1 MTGSAH
7 DAIQYSFRLLAC
19 RARSEKE
26 LRERLLRKGFG
37 EAAAEA
43 AVARLK
49 QSGFLDDALLADQLK
64 RQANERKLLG
74 ISGTRL
80 FLRKRGIA
88 EEIIDG
94 TLAYDEEQ
102 EVDTARRLLQKRV
115 RVAGAPA
122 SPADRNRLYQFLA
135 RRGYASD
142 IIRRVLR
149 EYDIGEEE

>member
-1 MTGSAH
+1 MTGSVH
-7 DAIQYSFRLLAC
+7 DALQYSFKLLSC

-26 LRERLLRKGFG
+26 MRERLSRKGFG

-43 AVARLK
+43 AVDRLK
-49 QSGFLDDALLADQLK
+49 RSGLLDDASLAGQLR
-64 RQANERKLLG
+64 RQAIEQKLLG
-74 ISGTRL
+74 MRGARL
-80 FLRKRGIA
+80 FLRRRGIA

-102 EVDTARRLLQKRV
+102 EAETARRLLQKRL
-115 RVAGAPA
+115 RITGAPET
-122 SPADRNRLYQFLA
+122 PADKYRLYQFLA
-135 RRGYASD
+135 RRGYISE